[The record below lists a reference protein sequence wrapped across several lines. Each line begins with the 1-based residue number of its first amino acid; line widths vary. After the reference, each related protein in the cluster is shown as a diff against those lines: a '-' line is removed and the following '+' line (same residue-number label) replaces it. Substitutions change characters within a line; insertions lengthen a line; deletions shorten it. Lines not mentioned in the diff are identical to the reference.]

1 MELIQND
8 KPLNKIVVTSAY
20 PELTALVREMARK
33 LKLELTIVEAV
44 LEEALD
50 EVRRLNE
57 QNQVEVL
64 VSRGATAELL
74 RSQFSLPIVSVA
86 PSEFDILQALAR
98 AKDFSST
105 IGYFS
110 SPSLTDIEFLLQVQA
125 ILEVDIKHYPYSNM
139 TELSAQME
147 QAYHDGCE
155 GVVGGGHRGIRL
167 ATAYGMEGFLIYSS
181 PSTVLGALARA
192 GEIVSLRSQER
203 DEKDR
208 LRRISQ
214 AKGLVAHYTFKDL
227 VGPALEETILTAER
241 FSRVD
246 ATVLIWGESG
256 TGKELFAQ
264 SIHTNSPRCN
274 GPFVALN
281 CASLPENLLESE
293 LFGYEEGSFTGA
305 KKGGKIGLF
314 ELANGGTIFF
324 DEIGKMSLNLQAGLL
339 RVLQTKEVRRVGGGR
354 IISVD
359 VRVIAASN
367 QNLQVEVEKG
377 NFRDDLFYRLNV
389 LNLHLPPLRNRRADI
404 PFLID
409 NIIGHL
415 EKKLGFRSEI
425 SPQFRKLLLA
435 YHWPGNVRELENILE
450 RYSVLVGE
458 SDHTRYCELVISFP
472 ELHLLEN
479 ELDQQ
484 LLNTETSVEQYSP
497 TGSIV
502 TEAEYGV
509 SLPLEAGEISRLDE
523 VKDELTISVRPGT
536 LAEMEG
542 QLISQSLEHYK
553 GNKTIVAATLGIS
566 RTTLWKKLNLL
577 ELEQVVKV

>member
-1 MELIQND
+1 MEKGTVELIQKY

-20 PELTALVREMARK
+20 PELSALVREMAHK
-33 LKLELTIVEAV
+33 LKIDLTVVEAV
-44 LEEALD
+44 LEEALE
-50 EVRRLNE
+50 EVRKLNE

-86 PSEFDILQALAR
+86 PNEFDILQALAR

-110 SPSLTDIEFLLQVQA
+110 SPSLTDVEFLLQVQS
-125 ILEVDIKHYPYSNM
+125 ILEVVIKHYSYSNM

-147 QAYHDGCE
+147 QAYHDGC
-155 GVVGGGHRGIRL
+155 GVVVGGGHRGIRL
-167 ATAYGMEGFLIYSS
+167 ARAFGMEGFLIYSS
-181 PSTVLGALARA
+181 HSTVSGALARA
-192 GEIVSLRSQER
+192 GEIVTLRSQKREEEER
-203 DEKDR
+203 Q
-208 LRRISQ
+208 RRISQ
-214 AKGLVAHYTFKDL
+214 AKGLIAHYSFRDL
-227 VGPALEETILTAER
+227 VGPALRETILTADR
-241 FSRVD
+241 FSKVD

-264 SIHTNSPRCN
+264 SIHTDSPRCH

-293 LFGYEEGSFTGA
+293 LFGYEEGAFTGA
-305 KKGGKIGLF
+305 KKGGKTGLF

-354 IISVD
+354 LISVD

-367 QNLQVEVEKG
+367 QNLQAEVEKG

-389 LNLHLPPLRNRRADI
+389 LNLYLLPLRSRRADI

-409 NIIGHL
+409 SIIGRL
-415 EKKLGFRSEI
+415 EKKLGFRPEI

-435 YHWPGNVRELENILE
+435 YNWPGNVRELENILE
-450 RYSVLVGE
+450 RYAVLVGE
-458 SDHTRYCELVISFP
+458 GEQTLYYELIISFP
-472 ELHLLEN
+472 EL
-479 ELDQQ
+479 Q
-484 LLNTETSVEQYSP
+484 
-497 TGSIV
+497 
-502 TEAEYGV
+502 
-509 SLPLEAGEISRLDE
+509 PLEKEALDDLPTVGTE
-523 VKDELTISVRPGT
+523 VLFEEPANIQEKEFIKSISVRPGT

-542 QLISQSLEHYK
+542 QLISVLLEHYK
-553 GNKTIVAATLGIS
+553 GNKTMVAATLGIS
-566 RTTLWKKLNLL
+566 RTTLWKRLSLL
-577 ELEQVVKV
+577 EMEQVVIKV

>member
-1 MELIQND
+1 
-8 KPLNKIVVTSAY
+8 
-20 PELTALVREMARK
+20 MAHK
-33 LKLELTIVEAV
+33 LKIDLTVVEAV
-44 LEEALD
+44 LEEALE
-50 EVRRLNE
+50 EVRKLNE
-57 QNQVEVL
+57 QNQVQVL

-86 PSEFDILQALAR
+86 PNEFDILQALAR

-110 SPSLTDIEFLLQVQA
+110 YPSLTDVEFLLQVQS
-125 ILEVDIKHYPYSNM
+125 ILEVVIIHYPYSNM

-155 GVVGGGHRGIRL
+155 VVVGGGHRGIRL
-167 ATAYGMEGFLIYSS
+167 AKAFGIEGFLIYSS
-181 PSTVLGALARA
+181 HSTVSGALARA
-192 GEIVSLRSQER
+192 GEIVSLRSQKREEEER
-203 DEKDR
+203 Q
-208 LRRISQ
+208 RRISQ
-214 AKGLVAHYTFKDL
+214 AKGLIAHYSFQDL
-227 VGPALEETILTAER
+227 VGPALRETILTAER
-241 FSRVD
+241 FSKVD
-246 ATVLIWGESG
+246 ATTVLIWGESG

-264 SIHTNSPRCN
+264 SIHTDSPRCH

-293 LFGYEEGSFTGA
+293 LFGYEEGAFTGA

-354 IISVD
+354 LISVD

-367 QNLQVEVEKG
+367 QNLQAEVEKG

-389 LNLHLPPLRNRRADI
+389 LNLYLLPLRSRRADI

-409 NIIGHL
+409 SIIGRL
-415 EKKLGFRSEI
+415 EKKLGFRPEI

-435 YHWPGNVRELENILE
+435 YNWPGNVRELENILE
-450 RYSVLVGE
+450 RYAVLVGE
-458 SDHTRYCELVISFP
+458 GEQTLYHELIISFP
-472 ELHLLEN
+472 ELQPLAKEA
-479 ELDQQ
+479 LDD
-484 LLNTETSVEQYSP
+484 LPTVGTEVLFEEHANIQEKEF
-497 TGSIV
+497 IK
-502 TEAEYGV
+502 
-509 SLPLEAGEISRLDE
+509 L
-523 VKDELTISVRPGT
+523 ISVRPGT

-542 QLISQSLEHYK
+542 QLISVLLEHYK
-553 GNKTIVAATLGIS
+553 GNKTMVATTLGIS
-566 RTTLWKKLNLL
+566 RTTLWKRLSLL
-577 ELEQVVKV
+577 KMEQAVIKV

>member
-1 MELIQND
+1 MELIQKY

-20 PELTALVREMARK
+20 PELTILVREMAYK
-33 LKLELTIVEAV
+33 LKIDITVVEAV
-44 LEEALD
+44 LEEALE
-50 EVRRLNE
+50 EVRKLNE

-64 VSRGATAELL
+64 ISRGATAELL

-86 PSEFDILQALAR
+86 PNEFDILQALAR

-110 SPSLTDIEFLLQVQA
+110 SPSLTDVEFIVQVQS
-125 ILEVDIKHYPYSNM
+125 ILNVIVKHYPYRNM
-139 TELSAQME
+139 QELSTQME

-155 GVVGGGHRGIRL
+155 VVVGGGHRGIRL
-167 ATAYGMEGFLIYSS
+167 AKAFGMEGFLIYSS
-181 PSTVLGALARA
+181 HSTVSGALARA
-192 GEIVSLRSQER
+192 GEIVALRSQKREEVER
-203 DEKDR
+203 QRK
-208 LRRISQ
+208 ISQ
-214 AKGLVAHYTFKDL
+214 TMGLIAHYSFRDL
-227 VGPALEETILTAER
+227 VGPALRETILTAER
-241 FSRVD
+241 FSKVD

-264 SIHTNSPRCN
+264 SIHSDSPRCH

-293 LFGYEEGSFTGA
+293 LFGYEEGAFTGA
-305 KKGGKIGLF
+305 KKGGKTGLF

-354 IISVD
+354 LISVD

-389 LNLHLPPLRNRRADI
+389 LNLYLLPLRSRRADL
-404 PFLID
+404 PLLID
-409 NIIGHL
+409 SIIGRL
-415 EKKLGFRSEI
+415 EMKLGFRPEV
-425 SPQFRKLLLA
+425 SPRFRKLLLA

-450 RYSVLVGE
+450 RYAVLVGE
-458 SDHTRYCELVISFP
+458 GEQTLYYELIISFP
-472 ELHLLEN
+472 ELQPFEK
-479 ELDQQ
+479 EALDD
-484 LLNTETSVEQYSP
+484 LTKVGPEVLFEEQANIP
-497 TGSIV
+497 AKEFINSI
-502 TEAEYGV
+502 
-509 SLPLEAGEISRLDE
+509 SIQ
-523 VKDELTISVRPGT
+523 PGT

-542 QLISQSLEHYK
+542 QLIRVLLNHYK
-553 GNKTIVAATLGIS
+553 GNKTIVAEILGIS
-566 RTTLWKKLNLL
+566 RTTLWKRLSVL
-577 ELEQVVKV
+577 EMEHEVNKV